1 MAYSLMHGAQF
12 AKSYVNEYLKNDIPT
27 RLVEYRNGWDVHDGI
42 LPSIELFL
50 VHEPI
55 ALDHWPTIITV
66 ALSTTSFDQIG
77 MIAGNPEYRVS
88 YSMRTYVWVR
98 AEGSEET
105 TVMRDRLTTVVRA
118 ALLDRPCLNATDP
131 RSTWQAQIEQDTM
144 REEFSDLTL
153 LKGDRVM
160 AGSYIAYDL
169 TINEIVDRSDLG
181 TVQEAGI
188 SIGVKNVGISDG
200 SLEVPTTTGT
210 TTTGGYS
217 E

>member
-1 MAYSLMHGAQF
+1 MAYDLMHGAQF
-12 AKSYVNEYLKNDIPT
+12 AKSYVNEYLKLDIPT
-27 RLVEYRNGWDVHDGI
+27 RLVSYRNGWDLNDGS
-42 LPSIELFL
+42 LPDIELFL

-66 ALSTTSFDQIG
+66 ALSTGSFEQIG
-77 MIAGNPEYRVS
+77 MVSGHPEFRVG

-98 AEGSEET
+98 TEGSEET
-105 TVMRDRLTTVVRA
+105 TIMRDRLTTVVRA
-118 ALLDRPCLNATDP
+118 ALLDRPCLRATDP
-131 RSTWQAQIEQDTM
+131 RSTWQAQIDQDTM

-160 AGSYIAYDL
+160 AGSYIAYEL
-169 TINEIVDRSDLG
+169 TINEIVAREKLG
-181 TVQEAGI
+181 IVDEEGI
-188 SIGVKNVGISDG
+188 SIGVKNVGIGEDM
-200 SLEVPTTTGT
+200 VVAATTSY

>member
-1 MAYSLMHGAQF
+1 MAYDLMHGAQF
-12 AKSYVNEYLKNDIPT
+12 AKSYVNEYLKNDIPV
-27 RLVEYRNGWDVHDGI
+27 RLVSYRNGWDLNDGS
-42 LPSIELFL
+42 LPDIELFL

-66 ALSTTSFDQIG
+66 ALSTGSFEQIG
-77 MIAGNPEYRVS
+77 MVSGHPEFRVG

-98 AEGSEET
+98 TEGSEET
-105 TVMRDRLTTVVRA
+105 TMMRDQLTTVVRA
-118 ALLDRPCLNATDP
+118 ALLDRPCLRATDP
-131 RSTWQAQIEQDTM
+131 RSTWQAQIDQDTM

-160 AGSYIAYDL
+160 AGSYIAYEL
-169 TINEIVDRSDLG
+169 TINEIVAREKLG
-181 TVQEAGI
+181 IVDEEGI
-188 SIGVKNVGISDG
+188 SIGVKNVGIGEDIA
-200 SLEVPTTTGT
+200 VTATTSY

>member
-12 AKSYVNEYLKNDIPT
+12 AKSYVNEYLKVDIPT
-27 RLVEYRNGWDVHDGI
+27 RLVEYRNGWDLNDGS
-42 LPSIELFL
+42 LPDVELFL

-66 ALSTTSFDQIG
+66 ALSTTNFEHLGS
-77 MIAGNPEYRVS
+77 IAGNPEYRVN

-98 AEGSEET
+98 TEGSEET
-105 TVMRDRLTTVVRA
+105 TMMRDQLTTIVRA
-118 ALLDRPCLNATDP
+118 ALLDRPCLKATDP
-131 RSTWQAQIEQDTM
+131 RSTWAAEIDPNTM

-160 AGSYIAYDL
+160 AGAYLAFDL
-169 TINEIVDRSDLG
+169 AINEIVDRSNLG
-181 TVQEAGI
+181 LVDEEGI
-188 SIGVKNVGISDG
+188 SIGVKNVGIGEDMA
-200 SLEVPTTTGT
+200 LAATTSY

>member
-1 MAYSLMHGAQF
+1 MAYDLMHGAQF
-12 AKSYVNEYLKNDIPT
+12 AKSYVNEYLKNDIPV
-27 RLVEYRNGWDVHDGI
+27 RLVEYRNGWDLNDAN
-42 LPSIELFL
+42 LPSVELFL

-66 ALSTTSFDQIG
+66 ALSTTNFDQIG

-131 RSTWQAQIEQDTM
+131 RSTWQAQVDQDTM

-160 AGSYIAYDL
+160 AGAYIAFDL
-169 TINEIVDRSDLG
+169 TINEIVDRADLG
-181 TVQEAGI
+181 IVKEEGI
-188 SIGVKNVGISDG
+188 SIGAKNVGISED
-200 SLEVPTTTGT
+200 LEVSTTTAY

>member
-1 MAYSLMHGAQF
+1 MAYDLMHGAQF

-27 RLVEYRNGWDVHDGI
+27 RLVQYRNGWDLNDGS
-42 LPSIELFL
+42 LPGIELFL

-77 MIAGNPEYRVS
+77 MISGNPEYRVS

-98 AEGSEET
+98 TEGSEET

-131 RSTWQAQIEQDTM
+131 RSTWQAQVDQDTM

-160 AGSYIAYDL
+160 AGAYIAYDL
-169 TINEIVDRSDLG
+169 TINEIVDRANLG
-181 TVQEAGI
+181 IVQEEGV
-188 SIGVKNVGISDG
+188 SIGVKNVGISED
-200 SLEVPTTTGT
+200 LEVSTTTAT